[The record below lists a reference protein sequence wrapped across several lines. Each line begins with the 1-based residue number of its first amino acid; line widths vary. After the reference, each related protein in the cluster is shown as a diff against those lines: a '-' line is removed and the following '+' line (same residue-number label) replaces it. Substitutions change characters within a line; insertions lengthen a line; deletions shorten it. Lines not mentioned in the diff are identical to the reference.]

1 MVPTTHLLAFTITAL
16 VLIAIP
22 GPSVLFTVSR
32 AIALGRVAGVAT
44 VAGNTVGAFT
54 QVVAVAFGLGPL
66 VERSVALFT
75 VLKLAGAAYLV
86 YLGVQAI
93 RHRRSLA
100 EALGAEVERKTAV
113 RLVIDGFTVG
123 VTNPKVIVFF
133 AAMLP
138 QFVDRHAGDVP
149 MQIIMLGAIFAGIA
163 LISDSAW
170 ALAAGTA
177 RAWLASSPRR
187 LALIGGAGGLAMIG
201 IGTRLALAGR
211 PTKPPT
217 GRTTPRSDRRPS
229 GAGRGLGVDA
239 AVGAG
244 EGLAGAAPAK
254 LDELGRDRDRGLL
267 RGPRAQVKPDRRAQP
282 GRARPRSGRW
292 RAAVR
297 ADRCASGASPSRR
310 HSPPGCAA
318 PPRAPARR
326 TSGRG

>member
-32 AIALGRVAGVAT
+32 AMSLGRVAGVAT

-113 RLVIDGFTVG
+113 RLVVDGFTVG

-133 AAMLP
+133 AAILP
-138 QFVDRHAGDVP
+138 QFVDRQSGDVP
-149 MQIIMLGAIFAGIA
+149 IQIIMLGAIFAGIA

-187 LALIGGAGGLAMIG
+187 LALIGGVGGLAMIG
-201 IGTRLALAGR
+201 IGARLAFAGR
-211 PTKPPT
+211 P
-217 GRTTPRSDRRPS
+217 D
-229 GAGRGLGVDA
+229 
-239 AVGAG
+239 
-244 EGLAGAAPAK
+244 
-254 LDELGRDRDRGLL
+254 
-267 RGPRAQVKPDRRAQP
+267 
-282 GRARPRSGRW
+282 
-292 RAAVR
+292 
-297 ADRCASGASPSRR
+297 
-310 HSPPGCAA
+310 
-318 PPRAPARR
+318 
-326 TSGRG
+326 